1 MELNFIED
9 EILDNQLSQNITEE
23 NPNSILITKNEDQNK
38 DQEKTQSSEKLPKKE
53 TITQQTPEKT
63 LQDNEKSENTNQ
75 NQTPLELKTPLK
87 TEINSTNN
95 IPEKISSEEKTNNED
110 KDKQIYLP
118 KITINNNSEIPMND
132 QKKLELLATEG
143 NANNENKLNNSDI
156 ILENQ
161 NRKNTKKHCS
171 QSVKKKNPSN
181 KLNNIPPEVYMRKR
195 ITPSDLTLNYSYEPK
210 FKKIE
215 EYLQMQCDYDFNRVM
230 QEMKIKYENKKKLL
244 KQQKLILEEEKK
256 YREKIKNMQE
266 FQSNILNQ
274 RIEKILKKQ
283 KSFNNKNKSKT
294 IENQKLS
301 RKRLAKIQKNNPN
314 LCKLKVKQDEDEF
327 ILNVEEKIKNSE
339 MLHKYNHNRQLNLI
353 NDKINENKEKY
364 NLRNEKCIQY
374 ETEKK
379 AAIEKNFLDK
389 DMMQRYNTKQTILH
403 ERSLKELKYKNA
415 IKKNLESFQEKQEI
429 LEQKEKDKIK
439 KLLNKINKKS
449 VVTSNSNIQ
458 NSNKQRQ
465 RFLEL
470 QKKNYIDAQKELDLK
485 YEYLMEKQEDIVNF
499 CNDIQKDDEYLKKVI
514 MKNSKESK
522 DEMNKDINEM
532 NSFIDKIK
540 KESIVNQNPKTIMK
554 VYKSQVKKELEEKNK
569 KAEEALEKLMK

>member
-1 MELNFIED
+1 MF
-9 EILDNQLSQNITEE
+9 S
-23 NPNSILITKNEDQNK
+23 K
-38 DQEKTQSSEKLPKKE
+38 
-53 TITQQTPEKT
+53 
-63 LQDNEKSENTNQ
+63 
-75 NQTPLELKTPLK
+75 
-87 TEINSTNN
+87 
-95 IPEKISSEEKTNNED
+95 
-110 KDKQIYLP
+110 
-118 KITINNNSEIPMND
+118 
-132 QKKLELLATEG
+132 
-143 NANNENKLNNSDI
+143 
-156 ILENQ
+156 
-161 NRKNTKKHCS
+161 C
-171 QSVKKKNPSN
+171 KKKNPSN

-274 RIEKILKKQ
+274 KIEKILKKQ

-374 ETEKK
+374 ESEKK